1 MEDVNFLM
9 FLTSFSHTCDFL
21 SIWKDSQ
28 AEMLILGVLGLT
40 FSTEK

>member
-28 AEMLILGVLGLT
+28 AGTLILGVLGLT